1 MVPQAAWEA
10 GQPGSHSNFQSARV
24 SMGEEEPASCATT
37 SVPVMVM
44 LPLDTVN
51 ADGVFRYA
59 SSKWFLPAIRQLAAT
74 GIHGVAVD
82 VWWGAVE
89 RSPRRYDWSGYR
101 QLFSAIKPLGLK
113 FQVVMS
119 FHACGGNVG
128 DNALVPLPPWVHK
141 VGDSDPD
148 IFFTDRPR
156 ESSPGQRNREY
167 ISWFAETEPGLLR
180 GRSVMECY
188 IDFMRAF
195 RDEFMGELGSLIE
208 EVVVGSGPCGEL
220 RYPAYPETNGWR
232 FPGIGEF
239 QCYDRRA
246 LASLARA
253 AGAAGHPE
261 WGNSGPSNAGS
272 YNSHP
277 EETGFFQTW
286 NGGWQS
292 PQGEFFLGWYSDALL
307 EHGERMLTAVTS
319 VFNSP
324 GGSSSGDPS
333 PRSSDTMV
341 GSPHTSVGVGGT
353 PPPANGTPDGMM
365 AAVSFAGMA
374 SPGGAG
380 GFNGPFGSA
389 SLLPPAARPDQDHA
403 AELTAGYYNTPERD
417 GYAALCA
424 LCARHGAAATL
435 TCVEMCDAQHP
446 PEALCGPEGV
456 LRQVREAA
464 AAHGVPLAGENALP
478 CFMPASVDEA
488 ALARILPPLRGCTF
502 LRLTRELMAP
512 SYQEHWVR
520 FMAQMKVNESARPS
534 GDSVPLHTLLV
545 TPVAASPSDPVVLV
559 RWGGG
564 PTALVAAATASELV
578 VVSLAGTLGIGP
590 WESHA
595 GTRTGKVVA
604 RRPLPSPLSGCSWT
618 ARVDGLFVCLADGT
632 LSMLRLDWPARRLTE
647 HWTIRPPEA
656 QGTLAAGQS
665 PAAPAASA
673 AAPACRDPAVSVWWP
688 PAESGA
694 QGSGARREKL
704 RHPCPVLGLAWSRRL
719 DSFFCMAMV
728 IQGPAQGFYPGSLR
742 AAWAEE
748 EPEGPPGMEPAG
760 TAPHISTLTRVHVV
774 RALQAV
780 VVSSWRAEEG
790 PSSAGPGAVTSAQA
804 VLWGQLEQ
812 RRPRGA
818 HHMDSPPSLTC
829 RLEAREGSSTI
840 LVRID
845 CSRFAT
851 VPAAVQEPGTFFRP
865 RPTPRTAGLPPALT
879 LLSAWRGAATG
890 HATPVIDIAGSPYGG
905 QLGSLDSGG
914 PASDGDTR
922 SRPLRRRW
930 RTQDA
935 ALALAT
941 TGDLVVVG
949 GTGDALVEALPPG
962 TRAVALHAIAVAG
975 GDRGAALL
983 LLETAAQDRA
993 GPRLAWTLRWGK
1005 ERSLTG
1011 CAEGAWGGAEHVR
1024 VLGAGLDLLLSAER
1038 GALRAWR
1045 AVERDGESGAEL
1057 VPAGLYALPDEATVL
1072 VAAAGA
1078 CGLVAALTGGPAL
1091 ADSTP
1096 LADASAGKKAADP
1109 PTLLL
1114 HVWRGRHAAV
1124 QTLPPLARD
1133 GVTTAASLAWVPH
1146 AVAPALAVVLGA
1158 DALLYCQQPGGR
1170 TIAARHGP
1178 LPAHGATTLAALLAC
1193 GAPGVA
1199 VHLLIARAAA
1209 LEGGA
1214 PGGEAEAAL
1223 QRALAALW
1231 AAWSVALRL
1240 PALLAGLREATA
1252 THVHG
1257 WERERNDPDLPD
1269 PERVTAA
1276 ICRLGS
1282 NGGGALARVLAAS
1295 DSAGHA
1301 RLDPAGRAFLDLARA
1316 AGHHGMPQGGLA
1328 ASLQL
1333 HSGLGLEAVVW
1344 ALMSGT
1350 QEVLLEE
1357 ALPSLAAAVDGST
1370 AASES
1375 GPSAAPSFL
1384 GTRADAGHAQ
1394 PPTWEAL
1401 RAAGAGFWLR
1411 DPGLVLDVGEKLAKA
1426 QFAAARKPDACALL
1440 YVALGKKATLQG
1452 LYRTT
1457 NARKQADFLGRDF
1470 GLPANAQSAAKNAFV
1485 LLGQHRF
1492 SLAAAFFLLGGH
1504 VSDALDVCVRELSDL
1519 QLALFIRRIVVL
1531 VMGGKGGGVDH
1542 ASGPNAPAAPHHLED
1557 WGWGAAAR
1565 AALLGDDAGLLCALC
1580 WRVRWER
1587 GGALAAAQLPALAAA
1602 LLPHIVGVEAAV
1614 YDVKRERD
1622 GDAIDDA
1629 DHATLLA
1636 QQLRGALTAAATSLD
1651 AARLPLLALGSA
1663 AAAIAIGP
1671 AAKEGEETGLSKTL
1685 DPLTPF
1691 LARLAASALE
1701 MAFAPE
1707 ALPERLGSE
1716 RDSSCSTLG
1725 LGALSR
1731 VSSSSRGGGEGTAAA
1746 AWELKRQ
1753 PIVCVDGD
1761 RCGALALCSLTSPD
1775 ELGGRALVVS
1785 THRHGLVASDVIP
1798 LESAAHRGAAE
1809 AGSRPE
1815 TPVSTPDVGGFQA
1828 PAAQGGIFSRIIS
1841 HIFDQA
1847 SWEESEKWG
1856 SSTMA
1861 ESDLGFGGFVGG
1873 PTSPHTPPARGH
1885 IDGLPELGSMHASAL
1900 CAHPTR
1906 QFFLSA
1912 DGHGFVHLWQ
1922 FGEREALASF
1932 TPLPPPDLASWG
1944 SGSLLS
1950 MGSRLF
1956 SGSLTS
1962 QLGGW
1967 GCCQDLAWSPAADAF
1982 AAVGEGGVV
1991 ATWRLG
1997 RPKGVDADGHA
2008 CAEWWHQCLARKGR
2022 AVTYIDEAVLAV
2034 GGEDASGNLVLWDS
2048 RACSAVA
2055 RLHPTT
2061 PGDGVTRLLGPS
2073 SGLWSLAAGTV
2084 GGAVV
2089 ALDLRR
2095 LSGAAAQPAAV
2106 GAGAPPALLWQAAHK
2121 KAGAVTALTR
2131 LAGGWVAAGYAD
2143 GDLRMFDPGLPSA
2156 PLVLREER
2164 AHGARSRR
2172 RAAVSGLAGCPE
2184 GLVSAGADGAVF
2196 LWTLE
2201 RSPEGQS
2208 SDYN

>member
-1 MVPQAAWEA
+1 MAWDALAIGARTPSIPASPTHEFTV
-10 GQPGSHSNFQSARV
+10 PGSTNQV
-24 SMGEEEPASCATT
+24 
-37 SVPVMVM
+37 
-44 LPLDTVN
+44 
-51 ADGVFRYA
+51 YA
-59 SSKWFLPAIRQLAAT
+59 
-74 GIHGVAVD
+74 V
-82 VWWGAVE
+82 
-89 RSPRRYDWSGYR
+89 Y
-101 QLFSAIKPLGLK
+101 
-113 FQVVMS
+113 
-119 FHACGGNVG
+119 
-128 DNALVPLPPWVHK
+128 
-141 VGDSDPD
+141 
-148 IFFTDRPR
+148 
-156 ESSPGQRNREY
+156 
-167 ISWFAETEPGLLR
+167 
-180 GRSVMECY
+180 
-188 IDFMRAF
+188 
-195 RDEFMGELGSLIE
+195 
-208 EVVVGSGPCGEL
+208 
-220 RYPAYPETNGWR
+220 
-232 FPGIGEF
+232 
-239 QCYDRRA
+239 
-246 LASLARA
+246 
-253 AGAAGHPE
+253 
-261 WGNSGPSNAGS
+261 
-272 YNSHP
+272 
-277 EETGFFQTW
+277 
-286 NGGWQS
+286 
-292 PQGEFFLGWYSDALL
+292 
-307 EHGERMLTAVTS
+307 
-319 VFNSP
+319 
-324 GGSSSGDPS
+324 
-333 PRSSDTMV
+333 
-341 GSPHTSVGVGGT
+341 GT
-353 PPPANGTPDGMM
+353 
-365 AAVSFAGMA
+365 
-374 SPGGAG
+374 
-380 GFNGPFGSA
+380 
-389 SLLPPAARPDQDHA
+389 
-403 AELTAGYYNTPERD
+403 RD
-417 GYAALCA
+417 GGLALC
-424 LCARHGAAATL
+424 CAQ
-435 TCVEMCDAQHP
+435 DP
-446 PEALCGPEGV
+446 
-456 LRQVREAA
+456 
-464 AAHGVPLAGENALP
+464 
-478 CFMPASVDEA
+478 
-488 ALARILPPLRGCTF
+488 
-502 LRLTRELMAP
+502 
-512 SYQEHWVR
+512 
-520 FMAQMKVNESARPS
+520 ESARPS

-656 QGTLAAGQS
+656 QGTLAAGRS

-704 RHPCPVLGLAWSRRL
+704 RHPCPVLGLAWSRRVLRKPAATGLAGGGPGALKDHPALLTVGADGDVRLWVEMALVQPAADPTQQPQL

-742 AAWAEE
+742 AVWAEE
-748 EPEGPPGMEPAG
+748 EREEEEGDKGSGPGATHDAGDLTPRRAPPDDDLLWLVSRCRAAEGPPGMEPAG

-840 LVRID
+840 LVLESAAAAPPAVPRPEVRID

-905 QLGSLDSGG
+905 QLGSLDSGGSLLLWEAGRRGAGAARRLFPAPGSASLVPPGVTVLAMSLVSLGHHGRRNGEGVGRAAGAAPGADAGARSYRG

-1072 VAAAGA
+1072 AAAAGA
-1078 CGLVAALTGGPAL
+1078 CGLVAALTGGPVL
-1091 ADSTP
+1091 ADSAP
-1096 LADASAGKKAADP
+1096 LAEASAGKKAADP

-1133 GVTTAASLAWVPH
+1133 GVATSASLAWVPH

-1170 TIAARHGP
+1170 WAPSARLDLGQQGGALACLTPAGPGALAAAVGSSVVLLDAAGPDLGFHGLARTIAARHGP
-1178 LPAHGATTLAALLAC
+1178 LPAHGTTTLAALLAC
-1193 GAPGVA
+1193 GARGVA

-1240 PALLAGLREATA
+1240 PALLAGLRESTA
-1252 THVHG
+1252 PRAHG
-1257 WERERNDPDLPD
+1257 WERERNGMPSTVEPTGMLDLAAFGMGGFDTAPANAPGMPSTVEPTGMLDLAAFGMGDMGTLHAEASHQGGPLAIEPHTVPALEPVEEEGQLRCSRAQGGTSTASTRSEADPDLPD

-1301 RLDPAGRAFLDLARA
+1301 RLNPAGRAFLDLARA

-1357 ALPSLAAAVDGST
+1357 ALPSLAAAVDSST

-1531 VMGGKGGGVDH
+1531 VMGGKGGGVVKGRSLGAGSDGAAPAGRPPPGPSRLLDRHMSLHQPEHHSQDH

-1691 LARLAASALE
+1691 LARLAASALVGLTRSDEAVVPSSNDTSAAFAECALAAAAEARWPLDAGAVAAAAAGMCAALDAEE

-2073 SGLWSLAAGTV
+2073 AGLWSLAAGTV